1 MVAAITKRAQVPFS
15 AWLPAAMAAPTPVS
29 SLVHSSTLVTAGVY
43 LLYRAYDGLLLGRD
57 VFEGLGYIR
66 LVTLT
71 IAGGAA
77 LVEVDFKKVVALSTL
92 RQLRIMI
99 FSLSIGL
106 PIVAFFHLVS
116 HAMFKALLFLCVGV
130 VIHENKSFQDVR
142 SLGHGW
148 SRYPVSMSC
157 LVVAMFSLCGVPFIS
172 GFYSKDCIVESG
184 LLSGQSSG
192 FFLILIAGLVFTFY
206 YSLRMA
212 NNALCGIRKG
222 AIRVVKS
229 QEQVVVKVS
238 YSRLLGGA
246 LIIGYLLVEIIEGFI
261 VSMEPGL
268 KDKFMVMIM
277 GVLSYFMYYIVLI
290 SEGGVKERVIV
301 FFLRSIGHI
310 KHLSGGL
317 CRILGL
323 GLRDLCVRVMDK
335 GWLEKVGPQG
345 AGEIIGGQFGRYS
358 QRVQG
363 GQYFQVILM
372 CLGVGYRF
380 LLLLIGT

>member
-92 RQLRIMI
+92 RQLRIII

-142 SLGHGW
+142 SLGHG
-148 SRYPVSMSC
+148 
-157 LVVAMFSLCGVPFIS
+157 
-172 GFYSKDCIVESG
+172 
-184 LLSGQSSG
+184 
-192 FFLILIAGLVFTFY
+192 
-206 YSLRMA
+206 
-212 NNALCGIRKG
+212 
-222 AIRVVKS
+222 
-229 QEQVVVKVS
+229 
-238 YSRLLGGA
+238 
-246 LIIGYLLVEIIEGFI
+246 
-261 VSMEPGL
+261 
-268 KDKFMVMIM
+268 
-277 GVLSYFMYYIVLI
+277 
-290 SEGGVKERVIV
+290 
-301 FFLRSIGHI
+301 
-310 KHLSGGL
+310 
-317 CRILGL
+317 
-323 GLRDLCVRVMDK
+323 
-335 GWLEKVGPQG
+335 
-345 AGEIIGGQFGRYS
+345 
-358 QRVQG
+358 
-363 GQYFQVILM
+363 
-372 CLGVGYRF
+372 
-380 LLLLIGT
+380 